1 MEKLTDTKI
10 EAECMKLIRDRL
22 KNKNLPQP
30 SKFYCSRWNSNEFIK
45 GAYSFTSRKT
55 DHLNGWETI
64 LSQPILDKTETNVVM
79 LAGEHC
85 HQQFFST
92 VHGAFISGIEQAE
105 KILKIR
111 SDATKTFQT
120 VSCVSKLWIKFILLN
135 LTINLFMVCKM
146 QIHSAKVIWVVAV
159 QTIFNSES
167 SIGCNRK
174 FMTFL
179 PS

>member
-1 MEKLTDTKI
+1 MILIILIIIQTQNSHWIKFVSGFDVVYPGPKNTLLGWIGGKGALEMEKLTDTEI

-22 KNKNLPQP
+22 KNQKLPRP
-30 SKFYCSRWNSNEFIK
+30 SKFYCSRWNSNMFIK

-55 DHLNGWETI
+55 DHLNGWENV
-64 LSQPILDKTETNVVM
+64 LSKPILDETEGKRSTNLVM

-111 SDATKTFQT
+111 SNATKNFQT
-120 VSCVSKLWIKFILLN
+120 ASCVSKL
-135 LTINLFMVCKM
+135 
-146 QIHSAKVIWVVAV
+146 
-159 QTIFNSES
+159 
-167 SIGCNRK
+167 
-174 FMTFL
+174 
-179 PS
+179 